1 MTPAAIEAMLLI
13 GRGGQFAAAM
23 LLFGA
28 PLFGLYGFGGEGG
41 GFRLVRSLVVPALGL
56 AAVTAVLMLAG
67 EAAAMTG
74 DPGAALSPEAW
85 RDVLSATQ
93 FGKAWMLRAG
103 LVIAMTV
110 AVFRR
115 SSRWTCLP
123 MAVVGG
129 FLVASLAWMGHGG
142 AGEGTSGV
150 VRLLGDML
158 HLLAA
163 SAWLGALG
171 PLLALVIW
179 ARRSG
184 RHEIAV
190 LARRALERF
199 SGVGS
204 AIVTLLVASGVVNG
218 VFLLGRTFP
227 ASLITS
233 AYGRVLVAKLAAF
246 VGMLALAGFHR
257 WRATPALAQSLESA
271 MPGTTLRR
279 LEFSLALET
288 VLAVSV
294 LALVAW
300 LGMMEPPID
309 AA

>member
-1 MTPAAIEAMLLI
+1 MPTVIEAVLLI
-13 GRGGQFAAAM
+13 GRGGQFASAM

-41 GFRLVRSLVVPALGL
+41 GFRLVRSLVMPALGL
-56 AAVTAVLMLAG
+56 SAVAAVLMLAG
-67 EAAAMTG
+67 QAAAMTG
-74 DPGAALSPEAW
+74 EPGAALSPPAW
-85 RDVLSATQ
+85 LDVLSGTQ
-93 FGKAWMLRAG
+93 FGKAWLLRVG
-103 LVIAMTV
+103 LLMAMTL

-129 FLVASLAWMGHGG
+129 FLAASLAWMGHGG
-142 AGEGTSGV
+142 AGEGTSGLI
-150 VRLLGDML
+150 RLLADMV

-163 SAWLGALG
+163 CAWLGALG
-171 PLLALVIW
+171 PLVALVVW

-184 RHEIAV
+184 QEGIVA
-190 LARRALERF
+190 LASRALERF
-199 SGVGS
+199 SGFGLG
-204 AIVTLLVASGVVNG
+204 IVALLIASGVANG
-218 VFLLGRTFP
+218 AFLLGRTLP

-233 AYGRVLVAKLAAF
+233 AYGRVLVAKLVAF

-257 WRATPALAQSLESA
+257 WRATPALARSLES
-271 MPGTTLRR
+271 GTPRAALQR
-279 LEFSLALET
+279 LELSLTLET
-288 VLAVSV
+288 VLALAV

-300 LGMMEPPID
+300 LGVMEPPID